1 MNKIELKFKLRAAID
16 RGTYFL
22 LIKDD
27 AIDFVKECRE
37 ENIEILG
44 IDAFYKIDKETVKS
58 SIENSIDFSSSS
70 YTLKTD
76 SIYNDA
82 IKFLG
87 EKEEILFF
95 EIVCE

>member
-1 MNKIELKFKLRAAID
+1 MNKIELKFQLRAAID

-22 LIKDD
+22 FIKDD
-27 AIDFVKECRE
+27 AIDFIKECRE

-44 IDAFYKIDKETVKS
+44 IDGFYKIDKETIQS
-58 SIENSIDFSSSS
+58 SIENSIDFSSPS

-82 IKFLG
+82 IKFLK
-87 EKEEILFF
+87 EREEILFF